1 MLKPISFR
9 PASAPPMKWSS
20 ASASFPGG
28 LPLSF
33 GVILTVVSA
42 VRLVC
47 IVLLLLWN
55 RDWFLRGLRDQH
67 EFHGG
72 QKRCR
77 RRRAGRTLRGACQV
91 PWHGGDTSP
100 RTLRR
105 SAGAIGDVSG
115 ADIKTNGRLL
125 TSDIPL
131 VRKATSRSP
140 YNTSAPRG
148 SRP

>member
-33 GVILTVVSA
+33 GVILTMVSA

-72 QKRCR
+72 QKRAW

-91 PWHGGDTSP
+91 PWHDGDESP
-100 RTLRR
+100 CPLRR
-105 SAGAIGDVSG
+105 SVGAW
-115 ADIKTNGRLL
+115 
-125 TSDIPL
+125 
-131 VRKATSRSP
+131 ATVAAR
-140 YNTSAPRG
+140 T
-148 SRP
+148 